1 MEMDKLGVVTSF
13 VHNIVVYN
21 IPLLYGTVGEIM
33 VEKSGSLNLG
43 VEGIMAVG
51 AIFGYIIGCYTNSL
65 LIGILTAFL
74 AGALCGLLFAA
85 LTVSLQANQ
94 NITGLTLTTFGLGV
108 YFFVGNGLK
117 AVRWP
122 AMNDYSGIKNG
133 FANLPIPGLSKLPLI
148 GEGLFDHNLLVYL
161 GLNGILWRLR
171 VPAELCPL
179 MKDYLLII
187 FLGIAAT
194 FLYNYFA
201 NLLRAIGNSV
211 VPLAFLTV
219 SAILN
224 VILDLV
230 CVLVLDWG
238 VKGAAV
244 ATVFSQYVS
253 GVGIGLYTL
262 KKFPQLCPKR
272 TDCRWDRKNL
282 ANILNLSV
290 MTSVQQSIMNF
301 GILMVQGLVNS
312 FGTVIMAAFAAAVKI
327 DSFAYMP
334 VQDFGN
340 AFSTYVAQN
349 YGAGQ
354 PDRIKKGIR
363 SAGLTSAVFCI
374 VISVLVCAF
383 AAPLM
388 GGFIDPAQTEIIAAG
403 VQYLRIEGACY
414 IGIGVLFLLYGYYRA
429 INQPGMSV
437 ILTIASLGTRVALA
451 YLLSAT
457 PLGVTGIWLSVPIG
471 WALADAIGIGYYLK
485 KRT

>member
-1 MEMDKLGVVTSF
+1 MQHSLTQGPITK
-13 VHNIVVYN
+13 NI
-21 IPLLYGTVGEIM
+21 
-33 VEKSGSLNLG
+33 
-43 VEGIMAVG
+43 
-51 AIFGYIIGCYTNSL
+51 
-65 LIGILTAFL
+65 
-74 AGALCGLLFAA
+74 LLFA
-85 LTVSLQANQ
+85 
-94 NITGLTLTTFGLGV
+94 
-108 YFFVGNGLK
+108 
-117 AVRWP
+117 
-122 AMNDYSGIKNG
+122 
-133 FANLPIPGLSKLPLI
+133 LPLMFGNLLQQMYNI
-148 GEGLFDHNLLVYL
+148 ADTWVVGRFLGADALAAVGSSYTLMTFLTSILLGLCMGSGAAVSMQYGSGETEKMRQSVFQSFLLIAGIALVLNLLVYL
-161 GLNGILWRLR
+161 GLNGILWVLR

-187 FLGIAAT
+187 FLGITAT

-211 VPLAFLTV
+211 VPLAFLAV

-262 KKFPQLCPKR
+262 KKFSQLCPKR

-388 GGFIDPAQTEIIAAG
+388 GIFIDPAQTEIIAAG

-429 INQPGMSV
+429 VNQPGMSV

-457 PLGVTGIWLSVPIG
+457 PLGVIGIWLSVPIG

>member
-1 MEMDKLGVVTSF
+1 MQR
-13 VHNIVVYN
+13 
-21 IPLLYGTVGEIM
+21 
-33 VEKSGSLNLG
+33 SLTQG
-43 VEGIMAVG
+43 PITKGI
-51 AIFGYIIGCYTNSL
+51 
-65 LIGILTAFL
+65 
-74 AGALCGLLFAA
+74 LLFA
-85 LTVSLQANQ
+85 
-94 NITGLTLTTFGLGV
+94 
-108 YFFVGNGLK
+108 
-117 AVRWP
+117 
-122 AMNDYSGIKNG
+122 
-133 FANLPIPGLSKLPLI
+133 LPLMFGNLLQQMYNI
-148 GEGLFDHNLLVYL
+148 ADTWVVGRFLGADALAAVGSSYTLMTFLTSILLGLCMGSGAAVSMQYGSGETEKMRQSVFQSFLLIAGIALVLNLLVYL
-161 GLNGILWRLR
+161 GLNGILWLLR

-187 FLGIAAT
+187 FLGITAT

-211 VPLAFLTV
+211 VPLAFLAV

-354 PDRIKKGIR
+354 PDRIKKGIC

-388 GGFIDPAQTEIIAAG
+388 GIFIDPAQTEIIAAG

-429 INQPGMSV
+429 VNQPGMSV

-485 KRT
+485 KSACKNDEAMVR